1 MFEISHLRTHGLSI
15 FSISADA
22 NCFAAAPRK
31 CKQTKLANCH
41 PRGFAYFQ
49 TNYFNL
55 IECRFLRWVQ
65 SGPVPHQC
73 FGIIHKSQRHVKL
86 MDQRIHKECAKLNKV
101 RQKVKL
107 VNWLE
112 ILLLL
117 FNGSLFTNLGIR
129 EAFWIQL
136 MSKPN
141 LFWPNGFNTP
151 WINCRGRTRPWL
163 ILLKV
168 TFLQDHDFVVNSWNW
183 IEA

>member
-41 PRGFAYFQ
+41 PGGFAYFQ

-73 FGIIHKSQRHVKL
+73 FGNIHKKTKTSQV
-86 MDQRIHKECAKLNKV
+86 
-101 RQKVKL
+101 
-107 VNWLE
+107 
-112 ILLLL
+112 
-117 FNGSLFTNLGIR
+117 NGSMDTQRMCKIELS
-129 EAFWIQL
+129 EARSKIGQL
-136 MSKPN
+136 IGN
-141 LFWPNGFNTP
+141 
-151 WINCRGRTRPWL
+151 IA
-163 ILLKV
+163 V
-168 TFLQDHDFVVNSWNW
+168 AV
-183 IEA
+183 